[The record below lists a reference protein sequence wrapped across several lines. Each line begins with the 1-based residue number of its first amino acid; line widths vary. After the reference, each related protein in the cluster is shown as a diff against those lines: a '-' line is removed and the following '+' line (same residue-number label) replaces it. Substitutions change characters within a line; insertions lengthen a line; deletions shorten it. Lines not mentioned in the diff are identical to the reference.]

1 VSIPCTRSL
10 DRPDRLNPVGSEVSS
25 SAPPRRWECP
35 LLLGRSPRWFDSSYD
50 EHLESYVRG
59 QLEAKCISALESHL
73 SECQACR
80 EKLSHSIA
88 SELILH
94 NLGRSKSEETYERSE
109 PRFST
114 GASAILQELSP
125 WSVERRKVE
134 IVDISK
140 NGIGILSPKSV
151 FPGTIVQVRIRA
163 TVELAEVRH
172 CSGCGEIGYR
182 YRIALRLRGEF

>member
-1 VSIPCTRSL
+1 VSIPGTKVLARL
-10 DRPDRLNPVGSEVSS
+10 NRLNPVGGEISS
-25 SAPPRRWECP
+25 SAPPRRWSARSSLGAP
-35 LLLGRSPRWFDSSYD
+35 LAGSTHPTTNTSNRTS
-50 EHLESYVRG
+50 V
-59 QLEAKCISALESHL
+59 QLEAKLISALESHL
-73 SECQACR
+73 LECRACR
-80 EKLSHSIA
+80 EKLSQCIA
-88 SELILH
+88 SQLILQ
-94 NLGRSKSEETYERSE
+94 NLGWSKSESTCERSE

-125 WSVERRKVE
+125 WSVDRRKVE

-140 NGIGILSPKSV
+140 NGIGILSPTSV